1 MIIWD
6 YTIKETEIIGIG
18 PLLQRAVSDGPYV
31 FIRYEFDLIL
41 KSGVVTI
48 KSVEIDYD
56 DLKNGVS
63 HACNLSNTHKIQ
75 HHRLFETISKKFKPK
90 VAKPKTIQC

>member
-63 HACNLSNTHKIQ
+63 HACNLFPSPGEEQ
-75 HHRLFETISKKFKPK
+75 MPFQKFKPK